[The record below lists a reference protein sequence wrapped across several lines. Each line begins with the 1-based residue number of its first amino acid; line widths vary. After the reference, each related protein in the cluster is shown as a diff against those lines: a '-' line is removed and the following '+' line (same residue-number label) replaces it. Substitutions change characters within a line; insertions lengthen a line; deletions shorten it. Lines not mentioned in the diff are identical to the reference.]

1 MVTVII
7 EIILAMLKK
16 LYRFFG
22 PAVFVA
28 LVLVIE
34 IIAIPTV
41 TDERARSEALHRDPI
56 EVISLKEIRYDEEKM
71 DRVFRVELKN
81 NSSEIKTLG
90 GIVVTDKDG
99 KDIYSDLCTEFEGL
113 RVCNSVSVINYIP
126 PGSTCV
132 AELYIDDYKLEG
144 LDAVYVWDFYTG
156 KTDPKRFE
164 IEKK

>member
-1 MVTVII
+1 
-7 EIILAMLKK
+7 
-16 LYRFFG
+16 
-22 PAVFVA
+22 
-28 LVLVIE
+28 
-34 IIAIPTV
+34 
-41 TDERARSEALHRDPI
+41 
-56 EVISLKEIRYDEEKM
+56 M

-99 KDIYSDLCTEFEGL
+99 KDIYSDLCTEFEDL